1 MKKALFLFLSITF
14 LLCSCQPESNH
25 TRTKIIKKE
34 VKKPIHLTPE
44 ELIYDHG
51 GKYIER
57 YTNGQTKME
66 GQKNEDGTRE
76 GYWVSFG
83 EKGNK
88 QSECSYSKGKKH
100 GISIVYHPNGQPSYQ
115 GEYNMDKRTG
125 TWKFFNSAGTVVKTE
140 VVDK

>member
-1 MKKALFLFLSITF
+1 MKKALFLFLPII
-14 LLCSCQPESNH
+14 LIAYSCQSTTKE
-25 TRTKIIKKE
+25 TRKKIIKKE
-34 VKKPIHLTPE
+34 VKEPVKLTPE

-57 YTNGQTKME
+57 YTNGQVKME

-115 GEYNMDKRTG
+115 GEYHMDKRTG
-125 TWKFFNSAGTVVKTE
+125 TWKFFNAAGTLVKSE
-140 VVDK
+140 VFD